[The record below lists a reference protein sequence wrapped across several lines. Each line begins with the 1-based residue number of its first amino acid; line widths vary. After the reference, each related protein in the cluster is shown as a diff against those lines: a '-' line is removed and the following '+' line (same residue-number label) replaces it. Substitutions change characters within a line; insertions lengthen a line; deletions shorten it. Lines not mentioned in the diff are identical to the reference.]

1 MIWIMRHAGCAETMR
16 LMEALMPSQSLVALC
31 VALGAGLLVGAER
44 ERRKG
49 SGPTRSAAGIRT
61 FAVSALS
68 GATAMLLGGP
78 VLMAV
83 VALIV
88 GGFALLSYRRSSP
101 ADPGMTTEIALLLIC
116 LIGGVATSEPVT
128 AAALG
133 AMLAALLAARDR
145 IHHFVGKV
153 LSERELHDAILF
165 AAAGLIALPLAPDR
179 LMGPFDAWNPRV
191 LVSIVVL
198 VMGISAAGY
207 VALRLL
213 GPRIGFAVAGLA
225 SGFISATATIHSMGE
240 RTRREPHL
248 MAGLAAGAALASVA
262 TIIQLALV
270 LAVVAP
276 SLLAPMALP
285 CLLAGLA
292 AAAYGAWFTRKAWR
306 EVPDSPL
313 VERGRAFDLASAVG
327 FAALVGA
334 VQAFSAALTAWFG
347 AGGTLLAAAA
357 SGLADAHA
365 AAVSVGGLFA
375 AAKIESST
383 AMTAIL
389 LGLTANTLVKA
400 IAACLAG
407 GRPFAARLAPGLA
420 AMIAAAWL
428 GTW

>member
-1 MIWIMRHAGCAETMR
+1 MIWIMRHAGCAATMR
-16 LMEALMPSQSLVALC
+16 RVDALIPAQSFVALC

-61 FAVSALS
+61 FAVSALA
-68 GATAMLLGGP
+68 GASAMLLGGP
-78 VLMAV
+78 VLMAA
-83 VALIV
+83 VALVV
-88 GGFALLSYRRSSP
+88 GGFALLSYRRSST

-116 LIGGVATSEPVT
+116 LIGGVATTEPAT

-133 AMLAALLAARDR
+133 AMLAALLASRDR

-153 LSERELHDAILF
+153 LSEREPHDALLF
-165 AAAGLIALPLAPDR
+165 AAAGLIALPLASDR

-213 GPRIGFAVAGLA
+213 GPRIGFAVAGFA

-240 RTRREPHL
+240 RSRREPHL

-270 LAVVAP
+270 FAAVAP
-276 SLLAPMALP
+276 SLLALMAIP
-285 CLLAGLA
+285 CLLAGLT

-306 EVPDSPL
+306 DEPYTPIA
-313 VERGRAFDLASAVG
+313 EPGRAFNLASAVG
-327 FAALVGA
+327 LAALVGA
-334 VQAFSAALTAWFG
+334 VQLISAALTAWFG

-365 AAVSVGGLFA
+365 PAVSVGGLYA
-375 AAKIESST
+375 AAKIE
-383 AMTAIL
+383 APVAVTAIL
-389 LGLTANTLVKA
+389 LALTANTLVKV

-407 GRPFAARLAPGLA
+407 GRPFASRLVPGLA

-428 GTW
+428 GTG